1 MHTQRDTE
9 RGGGDE
15 RLEHSHNTHHTAT
28 HTHKHDTDTIER
40 DTRKHNTHT
49 IESHTPGRGG
59 DVGGGVGHI
68 GGGGKGLRGGD
79 ADGAERAE
87 RAGCGAIGRGRGQT
101 RASLEELLVDD
112 HLQGSEVQIAVALSL
127 AAGRLCVCV
136 WWW

>member
-79 ADGAERAE
+79 AEGAE
-87 RAGCGAIGRGRGQT
+87 RAGCGATGRGQGK
-101 RASLEELLVDD
+101 RGPALVADDFLLAS
-112 HLQGSEVQIAVALSL
+112 
-127 AAGRLCVCV
+127 
-136 WWW
+136 